1 MTTASAAPRQLH
13 PATALLA
20 AGCAWIVVM
29 AANSPWTSAG
39 VLCAAWALG
48 TWYSRSISVIAT
60 TLALSLPAAASML
73 VIHAP
78 YGQHRLAPLITS
90 DGVALA
96 AELALRF
103 SALMACF
110 LAAVAALKVSDVA
123 KWLQS
128 SRLGYKAAYVVGTS
142 LQFLAQGRL
151 VVQAVRDANKLD
163 GVRMRPRNV
172 LSRFIVPVISKLLTQ
187 GAQRGEALSAI
198 GFDRPGPRTLLVPLE
213 RSMTQSCICILFPL
227 LSAVVVVVTWI

>member
-1 MTTASAAPRQLH
+1 
-13 PATALLA
+13 
-20 AGCAWIVVM
+20 
-29 AANSPWTSAG
+29 
-39 VLCAAWALG
+39 
-48 TWYSRSISVIAT
+48 
-60 TLALSLPAAASML
+60 ML

-90 DGVALA
+90 DGIALA

-103 SALMACF
+103 GALMACF

-128 SRLGYKAAYVVGTS
+128 SRPGYKAAYVVGTS

-163 GVRMRPRNV
+163 GVRVRPRNV
-172 LSRFIVPVISKLLTQ
+172 LPRFIVPVISKLLTQ

-213 RSMTQSCICILFPL
+213 RSVTQSCICILFPL
-227 LSAVVVVVTWI
+227 LSAVVVVATWI